1 MTMNQQFIIS
11 YRELRVY
18 QTALDIAMQ
27 VFEMSQELPPEER
40 DHLMIPL
47 IRATRLVCVY
57 IAQAWLKRRYQAGFI
72 AKLNQAEVE
81 AATAQVWLEFA
92 VLCSYLDAQKG
103 QELHHDYQQVL
114 VDLSRLIDHS
124 AAWVLPISLNS

>member
-1 MTMNQQFIIS
+1 MNHQFMIN

-18 QTALDIAMQ
+18 QAALDIAMH
-27 VFEMSQELPPEER
+27 VFDMAREFPPEER
-40 DHLMIPL
+40 EHLTLPL

-57 IAQAWLKRRYQAGFI
+57 VSQAWLRRRYQAGFV

-92 VLCSYLDAQKG
+92 VLCSYLDAQTG
-103 QELHHDYQQVL
+103 QELHHNYQQVL
-114 VDLSRLIDHS
+114 ADLSRLIDHS
-124 AAWVLPISLNS
+124 AAWVLPAQP

>member
-1 MTMNQQFIIS
+1 MNQQFIIN

-18 QTALDIAMQ
+18 QSALDIAMQ
-27 VFEMSQELPPEER
+27 VFELAQALPSEER
-40 DHLMIPL
+40 DQLTLPL

-103 QELHHDYQQVL
+103 QELHHDYRQVL
-114 VDLSRLIDHS
+114 ADLSRLIEHS
-124 AAWVLPISLNS
+124 AAWVLTLNVES

>member
-1 MTMNQQFIIS
+1 MNQQFIIN

-18 QTALDIAMQ
+18 QAALDIAMQ
-27 VFEMSQELPPEER
+27 VFAWSQELPPEER
-40 DHLMIPL
+40 DHLTIPL

-57 IAQAWLKRRYQAGFI
+57 IAQAWLGRRYQAGFI

-81 AATAQVWLEFA
+81 AATAQVCLEFA
-92 VLCSYLDAQKG
+92 VLCSYLDAEQG

-114 VDLSRLIDHS
+114 ADLSRLINHS
-124 AAWVLPISLNS
+124 AAWVLPLNLDS